1 MQNKYYTQLLHNMEA
16 EYTLRDEDTGTYFL
30 SIIKNE
36 RKYCTTITNLDF
48 CSAFVDI
55 CDFNKLLKNEKIDGI
70 LHSCQFSENDEKTEM
85 MIEIEISFQ
94 KLKSL
99 KRISESFA
107 ISLQRVKRDIY
118 MEEIIKLKNENKRL
132 RSIVESSESK
142 YESIKRECAFLKS
155 AIHLITG
162 KYDSTLESVKVNIKV
177 HNGSIITDK
186 KCIEYITGHPRFERY
201 NLCFNFSLEE
211 DSNYRITPVTAIKED
226 DFTDWLF
233 PMNVGII
240 SFQLPFKTFEE
251 AKQRISSLEKSSIRN
266 NCCITLY
273 ELIAQYQLRN
283 KILLPGSCNGYSMR
297 QVDSSEFINEFNIME
312 LIESPQ
318 KLQDRELYW
327 NPTVGFYETITNF

>member
-16 EYTLRDEDTGTYFL
+16 EYTLRDEDTGTYYL

-118 MEEIIKLKNENKRL
+118 MEEIIKLKNDNKRL

-162 KYDSTLESVKVNIKV
+162 KYDSTLESFKVNIKV

-186 KCIEYITGHPRFERY
+186 KCIEYITGHPRFKKY
-201 NLCFNFSLEE
+201 KVCFKITKQED
-211 DSNYRITPVTAIKED
+211 DSNYRITSVHAG
-226 DFTDWLF
+226 FNDWLF
-233 PMNVGII
+233 HPYHTGIV
-240 SFQLPFKTFEE
+240 SFELPFQTFEE
-251 AKQRISSLEKSSIRN
+251 AKQRISSLEKN
-266 NCCITLY
+266 GVEFKPCITLY